1 MSLIPLSQI
10 KPMVS
15 LSEIHSLDQQLTE
28 AAALELR
35 KSPHLLSYLQK
46 SHLIALAEVGKI
58 KVIGVDESDV
68 KARLSRALTRVE
80 VLEAILDI
88 PHTIPQTE

>member
-1 MSLIPLSQI
+1 MSNLIPLEEFR
-10 KPMVS
+10 PLVS
-15 LSEIHSLDQQLTE
+15 LSEAFGLDAALTE
-28 AAALELR
+28 AAATELR
-35 KSPHLLSYLQK
+35 KSPHLLAYLQK

-80 VLEAILDI
+80 VLESILDI
-88 PHTIPQTE
+88 PHQ